1 MILFKHKTIIYYRHK
16 NVNVEFF
23 DKKYKSEKNTKSK
36 RNTFHSPN
44 PSKWMLKK
52 QLNYSIFLKNKQKN
66 KKILLK
72 NIDKYVMDGLI

>member
-1 MILFKHKTIIYYRHK
+1 MILFKHKTIIYYRYK

-44 PSKWMLKK
+44 PSK
-52 QLNYSIFLKNKQKN
+52 
-66 KKILLK
+66 
-72 NIDKYVMDGLI
+72 